1 MKMNYRNTRSVTRSL
16 LLTMALAAG
25 IAFIGSANAQYK
37 VTGEDGVTAS
47 PRARAQIDE
56 RKATVPTPA
65 VVSPAMA
72 CPTCKASATRKV
84 DKTVRGA
91 NKPSVLVTKHLCAS
105 CDTAIIT
112 TGVGKAKTD
121 VARHSCTASG
131 VKTAPC
137 CTSGNGS

>member
-1 MKMNYRNTRSVTRSL
+1 MQSFSYPQGRYV
-16 LLTMALAAG
+16 
-25 IAFIGSANAQYK
+25 GSW
-37 VTGEDGVTAS
+37 
-47 PRARAQIDE
+47 R
-56 RKATVPTPA
+56 
-65 VVSPAMA
+65 
-72 CPTCKASATRKV
+72 
-84 DKTVRGA
+84 

-131 VKTAPC
+131 VKTASC